1 MESRVILGAQTI
13 GIERVTYRAGQ
24 VMSFWP
30 RAGVAPKTVLSNW
43 AAIVALWAPA
53 YLALLD
59 HTGSTVRSEALEWA
73 LLAIGACGLASIV
86 YAAWRDTRD
95 PAWRTA
101 HPQLR
106 LWRGRPGARRG

>member
-1 MESRVILGAQTI
+1 
-13 GIERVTYRAGQ
+13 
-24 VMSFWP
+24 MSIST
-30 RAGVAPKTVLSNW
+30 KTALASV

-59 HTGSTVRSEALEWA
+59 HAGLDSAAESEALQWA
-73 LLAIGACGLASIV
+73 LLAVGAAGLGSIL

-95 PAWRTA
+95 PAWRAA

-106 LWRGRPGARRG
+106 PAPPVARHG